1 MRGIAACT
9 VVVLAGFA
17 FGVHIESGVLGTI
30 VLILLAALFGVAY
43 AGFGILV
50 ALTTRNVQAT
60 NTSFLL
66 FFPLLFLTP
75 NFVPFDRLSPVMET
89 LARINPVSYV
99 IVGLRSLILDGWVVD
114 KILVCLGVTLAMG
127 VVLIGLSLRAIE
139 TYDR

>member
-1 MRGIAACT
+1 M
-9 VVVLAGFA
+9 
-17 FGVHIESGVLGTI
+17 FG
-30 VLILLAALFGVAY
+30 AAY

-50 ALTTRNVQAT
+50 ALHTRNVQAT

-75 NFVPFDRLSPVMET
+75 NFVPFDRLSSGMEF

-99 IVGLRSLILDGWVVD
+99 IVGLRSLIIDGWVVD
-114 KILVCLGVTLAMG
+114 KILVCLAVILAMG
-127 VVLIGLSLRAIE
+127 VVLIGLSLRAIK